1 MCGAVGGTPF
11 WKALLPVGPASVQSQ
26 GQCSLPA
33 GTGQAWPLLDSLAPS
48 PALCSRHHTSQFR
61 LAQCPD
67 AGPGLCDCQLRAHR
81 HSDFYFFHAL
91 EKRNPFISASGPA
104 LHNQRQTSSPA
115 RFWIFLG
122 MLQRSSEA
130 CVGNIGLSDASAFR
144 GR

>member
-11 WKALLPVGPASVQSQ
+11 WKALLPVGPVSVQSQ

-33 GTGQAWPLLDSLAPS
+33 GTGQAWPLLDSLALRCAAGTTRANFGWHYVLTQ
-48 PALCSRHHTSQFR
+48 ALGS
-61 LAQCPD
+61 
-67 AGPGLCDCQLRAHR
+67 DCQLRAHR

-115 RFWIFLG
+115 RFWVFLG